1 MALNL
6 AIAESTK
13 GYRSARL
20 EAVGRLACNKVDG
33 TGRRILSE
41 KCSLRPLQNFQPL
54 HIQGCSLVHH
64 AVWQGNLI
72 KIHADRR
79 AGRERAVIETHSADR
94 IDWGVAGEI
103 AERETRNEPGKAV
116 GPDIGRGLGWG
127 RGAMS
132 G

>member
-33 TGRRILSE
+33 ARRRILSE

-54 HIQGCSLVHH
+54 HIQGRSLGHH

-72 KIHADRR
+72 KVHDERR
-79 AGRERAVIETHSADR
+79 AGRERTVSETHPADR
-94 IDWGVAGEI
+94 I
-103 AERETRNEPGKAV
+103 ERGGKNE
-116 GPDIGRGLGWG
+116 
-127 RGAMS
+127 
-132 G
+132 

>member
-54 HIQGCSLVHH
+54 HIQGRSLGHH

-79 AGRERAVIETHSADR
+79 AGRERAVIETHAADR
-94 IDWGVAGEI
+94 IDRRSE
-103 AERETRNEPGKAV
+103 EHTSELQSLMRNSYAV
-116 GPDIGRGLGWG
+116 FCLKKTNTQHHI
-127 RGAMS
+127 
-132 G
+132 